1 MGYLVSKVHLLAR
14 EEQYRAYIATCAQL
28 IAEST
33 AKFAGGKTLKQSYM
47 DIIQRQ
53 SKQAMQPQKAKKEE
67 RSPEQ
72 IAADILDALHK

>member
-1 MGYLVSKVHLLAR
+1 VSYLNGKVRLLAR
-14 EEQYRAYIATCAQL
+14 EAQYRAYIATCAQL

-33 AKFAGGKTLKQSYM
+33 AKFAGGKTLKQSYI

-53 SKQAMQPQKAKKEE
+53 SKQAMQPQKTKKEE

-72 IAADILDALHK
+72 IAADILDALHR

>member
-1 MGYLVSKVHLLAR
+1 MISKARLLAR
-14 EEQYRAYIATCAQL
+14 EEQFRDYIATCAQL

-33 AKFAGGKTLKQSYM
+33 AKFAGGRAPGKSYA
-47 DIIQRQ
+47 DIARRQ
-53 SKQAMQPQKAKKEE
+53 SKQATRPQKKDE

>member
-1 MGYLVSKVHLLAR
+1 VGYLVSKVHLLAR

-33 AKFAGGKTLKQSYM
+33 AKFAGGKTLKQSYIDM
-47 DIIQRQ
+47 MQRQ

-72 IAADILDALHK
+72 IAADILNAQHK

>member
-1 MGYLVSKVHLLAR
+1 MAR
-14 EEQYRAYIATCAQL
+14 ETQYRAYIATCAQL

-33 AKFAGGKTLKQSYM
+33 AKFAGGKTLKQSYI

-53 SKQAMQPQKAKKEE
+53 SKQAMQPQKTKKEE

-72 IAADILDALHK
+72 IAADILDALHR

>member
-1 MGYLVSKVHLLAR
+1 MGYLVSKARLLAR
-14 EEQYRAYIATCAQL
+14 EEQYRAYVATCAQL

-33 AKFAGGKTLKQSYM
+33 AKFAGGKTLKQSYA

-53 SKQAMQPQKAKKEE
+53 SKRIGQPQKKEE

-72 IAADILDALHK
+72 IAADILDALHR